1 MATSRILPRIIC
13 KAKNAITGKSNLRAV
28 LLLID
33 KMMLSCV
40 TNQTEDM
47 SAWRS
52 SGLWNE
58 DNCLYQR
65 TALKNVSFEV
75 GIQDSN
81 SSPSQYLHAIIKG
94 A

>member
-1 MATSRILPRIIC
+1 
-13 KAKNAITGKSNLRAV
+13 
-28 LLLID
+28 
-33 KMMLSCV
+33 MLSCV

-47 SAWRS
+47 SAWGS

-65 TALKNVSFEV
+65 TRLKNVSFEV

-81 SSPSQYLHAIIKG
+81 PSPSQYLHAIIKG
-94 A
+94 T